1 VRTAFRFHG
10 VRTMDEVLAMALLR
24 PQAHD
29 EAAVAIG
36 ALPH

>member
-1 VRTAFRFHG
+1 

-29 EAAVAIG
+29 DPSIAVA